1 MECSLCLESDPP
13 PIQSGCACRGDAGL
27 AHAACLAQAAVQ
39 GPRGFNAW
47 RECQTCRQ
55 RFTGAMERELAEA
68 WCAHT
73 SELAETST
81 ERRAARSSLAIS
93 LSAFGEHAE
102 SRRVTISVHA
112 ASREALGDE
121 HPSTL
126 VHAFNLGFA
135 RLVHDGDPRTFAR
148 FGHGG
153 DGHVTDA
160 EHIFREILRAARDMH
175 DEHEHAYFTLAA
187 QTGLGAC
194 HLGRGEH
201 DKGARALSLA
211 HEGQLRLLGANNEL
225 TVTTAYLLATARA
238 VGGAPMVRELKETVR
253 TQSRTLGPD
262 HPGTLATRTLL
273 AHSMRAD
280 DFGAAER
287 ELRDVLCAYRRTVGD
302 GHVETIRILRMLVRL
317 KRNETGKSP
326 KRNLKLKKGPNSHE
340 QKKS

>member
-1 MECSLCLESDPP
+1 MECSICLESDPP

-27 AHAACLAQAAVQ
+27 AHAACRAQAAVQ

-47 RECQTCRQ
+47 RECQTCKQ

-68 WCAHT
+68 WCART

-81 ERRAARSSLAIS
+81 ERRAARGSLAIS
-93 LSAFGEHAE
+93 LSAFGELAE

-112 ASREALGDE
+112 ASREALGDD

-135 RLVHDGDPRTFAR
+135 RLVQDGDPRTFAR

-160 EHIFREILRAARDMH
+160 ERIFREIMRAARDMH
-175 DEHEHAYFTLAA
+175 DEHERAYFTLAG

-201 DKGARALSLA
+201 DKGARALSAA

-225 TVTTAYLLATARA
+225 TVATAYLLATARA
-238 VGGAPMVRELKETVR
+238 ISGAPMVRELKETVR

-262 HPGTLATRTLL
+262 HPDTLATRTLL

-280 DFGAAER
+280 DIGAAER

-302 GHVETIRILRMLVRL
+302 GHVETIRVLRMLVRL
-317 KRNETGKSP
+317 TSETKRVKGLKGTKQ
-326 KRNLKLKKGPNSHE
+326 KRP
-340 QKKS
+340 